1 MILDP
6 VNDEECLGQLTTIA
20 RELAPTTLVR
30 EVARRLGSREAVI
43 RWFQSLPQ
51 ADDDG
56 AERVR
61 FIQCDVP
68 QRTRLLPDNPNCVE
82 RSLGALMLLEA
93 IDPKTPRALA
103 TVDRPMRHTGLV
115 EKHGGRWHAV
125 DLFPRRNA
133 ARDFSWSEFGKD
145 VLQGVHKYVGKPVLT
160 FYGLGGVADTIGEY
174 EDKAIGRHKPKDQP
188 QKPPEKKDAP
198 PSGGGPQPKQ
208 QQAKPQQPKSQ
219 PQPKQQQPAQQQRK
233 PQQPAQ
239 QQPKAGGFDFSKILA
254 GAGAILKQPTPSG
267 GGGKDAQE
275 TQSHHAGAAPVDGA
289 AGRGPAPAGDRD
301 GGDSHGAEEDA
312 QRGRWW
318 FLDR

>member
-1 MILDP
+1 VILDP

-56 AERVR
+56 TERVR

-82 RSLGALMLLEA
+82 RSLGGLMLLEA
-93 IDPKTPRALA
+93 IDPMTPRALA

-115 EKHGGRWHAV
+115 EKHGGTWRAV

-145 VLQGVHKYVGKPVLT
+145 VLQGVHKYVGKPVLS

-174 EDKAIGRHKPKDQP
+174 EDKAIGRHKPKDQ
-188 QKPPEKKDAP
+188 QKKPPEKKDAP
-198 PSGGGPQPKQ
+198 PSGGG
-208 QQAKPQQPKSQ
+208 
-219 PQPKQQQPAQQQRK
+219 QPKQQQPKQQQPKPQPQQQRK
-233 PQQPAQ
+233 PQQAAQ
-239 QQPKAGGFDFSKILA
+239 QQKSSGFDFSQILA

-289 AGRGPAPAGDRD
+289 AGSRAPSPAGDRD
-301 GGDSHGAEEDA
+301 GGDSHGAQEDA